1 MKKKLFLI
9 IIATLCIFL
18 NVNAQLSTLR
28 NFGIFDYKAGTQN
41 WNIQQGFNDVMFFA
55 NNSGLLAYDGAGWF
69 LEPVPNLTAVRA
81 MLCDPRRAKVYVG
94 ASDELGYFE
103 GNKERNG
110 MKYHSYTSLLPKNK
124 KNFGEIWN
132 IYNYGKDVV
141 FQSKNELFILQGG
154 KMLCIPSTYRI
165 DCSAN
170 INGKLIVATRH
181 GIYILKGSKLELLP
195 GTEVL
200 MNKIIRAVM
209 PLNGKIAFVTDSD
222 GMFIFD
228 GNSTVPY
235 AEDITPLL
243 KAEHIF
249 CAATNGTYIAFGTIK
264 RGVIVRNIKTGA
276 TLFANALSGL
286 QNNTVLSMAFDRTG
300 NLWMGLDNGI
310 SYMMTE
316 MPYSPLLD
324 VKNSNGA
331 GYASQV
337 YGTKLYLGTNQGLY
351 YVGYPLRNSITPPV
365 PNEVEGISGQVWSLK
380 VIDGTL
386 FCGNDNGA
394 YIISDTHAKRIEG
407 TEGTWSFVKLKS
419 HPDCILAGD
428 YRGFY
433 ILKKSSGGYSVT
445 NRIAGLDI
453 VSAVFYEAKDG
464 TIWVSDWK
472 NGVYQVWLNDDLT
485 KVVRKEFYRKGNV
498 LAVSEGNQLCY
509 IDGEIYIS
517 SADGF
522 YHYNTKKKKL
532 AFDSAMGKI
541 FNHFGTSLMVMELP
555 NKDLLAT
562 TGEFVAVAHPGAGGY
577 KVDSTTYMGVAKHL
591 RLGLGHFGILDSGRT
606 ILNSQNGFLVMR
618 NKYKVSSE
626 NSRILIS
633 AIRSSGNRDSIIY
646 RYADNQGIKVK
657 KVVIEHDKNSIAI
670 DFVMPEYRDEHAV
683 IYQCFLEGYD
693 KGWTDEQLT
702 TSKEYT
708 RLPKG
713 TYTFHVKARNLITG
727 NTEVTELQ
735 IEILPAWYETWWA
748 YLIYIIIGL
757 LILQYTFIWIRKRA
771 QKEMIRVKKEQEQ
784 KMKEQKRL
792 MEEQRI
798 RFEMENAKK
807 EKELALLRTGQL
819 ELELKH
825 KVSEL
830 ADYNINLTRK
840 NDMLQELDQQMCDLS
855 ESVRRE
861 DAKARITKK
870 IKDIRHDIK
879 MNMEEDDNW
888 DKFEQN
894 FNIVYDDFMMKLDQK
909 YPDLKLIDKK
919 LCAYLRMGL
928 SSKEMAQLLNTS
940 ERSIETAR
948 YRLRKKLG
956 LGSGE
961 NLGEFIKILNAK
973 NDGEENNAAIT
984 KKD

>member
-1 MKKKLFLI
+1 M
-9 IIATLCIFL
+9 T
-18 NVNAQLSTLR
+18 
-28 NFGIFDYKAGTQN
+28 GIG
-41 WNIQQGFNDVMFFA
+41 
-55 NNSGLLAYDGAGWF
+55 
-69 LEPVPNLTAVRA
+69 
-81 MLCDPRRAKVYVG
+81 
-94 ASDELGYFE
+94 
-103 GNKERNG
+103 
-110 MKYHSYTSLLPKNK
+110 
-124 KNFGEIWN
+124 
-132 IYNYGKDVV
+132 
-141 FQSKNELFILQGG
+141 
-154 KMLCIPSTYRI
+154 
-165 DCSAN
+165 
-170 INGKLIVATRH
+170 
-181 GIYILKGSKLELLP
+181 
-195 GTEVL
+195 
-200 MNKIIRAVM
+200 
-209 PLNGKIAFVTDSD
+209 
-222 GMFIFD
+222 
-228 GNSTVPY
+228 
-235 AEDITPLL
+235 
-243 KAEHIF
+243 
-249 CAATNGTYIAFGTIK
+249 
-264 RGVIVRNIKTGA
+264 
-276 TLFANALSGL
+276 
-286 QNNTVLSMAFDRTG
+286 RT
-300 NLWMGLDNGI
+300 
-310 SYMMTE
+310 
-316 MPYSPLLD
+316 SPL
-324 VKNSNGA
+324 G
-331 GYASQV
+331 
-337 YGTKLYLGTNQGLY
+337 
-351 YVGYPLRNSITPPV
+351 
-365 PNEVEGISGQVWSLK
+365 
-380 VIDGTL
+380 
-386 FCGNDNGA
+386 
-394 YIISDTHAKRIEG
+394 
-407 TEGTWSFVKLKS
+407 SF
-419 HPDCILAGD
+419 P
-428 YRGFY
+428 
-433 ILKKSSGGYSVT
+433 
-445 NRIAGLDI
+445 
-453 VSAVFYEAKDG
+453 
-464 TIWVSDWK
+464 
-472 NGVYQVWLNDDLT
+472 
-485 KVVRKEFYRKGNV
+485 
-498 LAVSEGNQLCY
+498 
-509 IDGEIYIS
+509 
-517 SADGF
+517 
-522 YHYNTKKKKL
+522 
-532 AFDSAMGKI
+532 GK
-541 FNHFGTSLMVMELP
+541 
-555 NKDLLAT
+555 
-562 TGEFVAVAHPGAGGY
+562 
-577 KVDSTTYMGVAKHL
+577 
-591 RLGLGHFGILDSGRT
+591 
-606 ILNSQNGFLVMR
+606 
-618 NKYKVSSE
+618 
-626 NSRILIS
+626 
-633 AIRSSGNRDSIIY
+633 
-646 RYADNQGIKVK
+646 KVK
-657 KVVIEHDKNSIAI
+657 KVVIEHDKNSITI

-961 NLGEFIKILNAK
+961 NLGEFIKILNTK
-973 NDGEENNAAIT
+973 TDGEEDNAAIT